1 MATEM
6 ENYVSFKNGNKEVF
20 DRVKE
25 IFQDPDKESK
35 YPDST
40 TNTPNM
46 VNKLYG
52 KNIRYREDGDD
63 SWTEEKDWV
72 PQEWWDENV
81 GTRYIHSQIDYLDEE
96 SGEGAIILTT
106 AHSVP
111 QGFLKNLAKDLATIK
126 KDVVIYGT
134 YECETYD
141 PVGAFIYAG
150 DYEDIE
156 DNDSITVCDIVEKM
170 NSYDVIEDLDLDGKD
185 IMEYDDGYHWFS
197 ECPNGR
203 EALHDDQAKL
213 RDSLYEAYEEYLE
226 DLKEE

>member
-6 ENYVSFKNGNKEVF
+6 ENYVSFKNANKEVF
-20 DRVKE
+20 DRVRE

-81 GTRYIHSQIDYLDEE
+81 GTRYIHSQIDYLYDET
-96 SGEGAIILTT
+96 GEGAIILTT

-111 QGFLKNLAKDLATIK
+111 QNFLHNLAKDLGKIK
-126 KDVVIYGT
+126 KDVYIYGT

-156 DNDSITVCDIVEKM
+156 DNDSIEACEIVELM
-170 NSYDVIEDLDLDGKD
+170 NDVDIEDVNYDG
-185 IMEYDDGYHWFS
+185 ENTLYESGFEWFHDS
-197 ECPNGR
+197 PNGR
-203 EALHDDQAKL
+203 EKLHDNQAEL
-213 RDSLYEAYEEYLE
+213 RDSLVNAYLEYLE
-226 DLKEE
+226 ELKE

>member
-20 DRVKE
+20 DRVRE

-35 YPDST
+35 YPNST

-52 KNIRYREDGDD
+52 KNIRYHEDGDD
-63 SWTEEKDWV
+63 SWSEDNDWV

-81 GTRYIHSQIDYLDEE
+81 GTRYIHSQIDYLNDE

-106 AHSVP
+106 AHNVP
-111 QGFLKNLAKDLATIK
+111 QGFLKNLAKDLSKIK
-126 KDVVIYGT
+126 KDVVLYGT

-156 DNDSITVCDIVEKM
+156 DNDSIEVCEIVELM
-170 NSYDVIEDLDLDGKD
+170 NDVDIEDENYNGEMT
-185 IMEYDDGYHWFS
+185 IYETGYEWFS
-197 ECPNGR
+197 DSPNGR
-203 EALHDDQAKL
+203 EKLHDNQAEL

>member
-6 ENYVSFKNGNKEVF
+6 ENYVSFKNANKEVF
-20 DRVKE
+20 DRVRE

-150 DYEDIE
+150 D
-156 DNDSITVCDIVEKM
+156 
-170 NSYDVIEDLDLDGKD
+170 
-185 IMEYDDGYHWFS
+185 
-197 ECPNGR
+197 
-203 EALHDDQAKL
+203 
-213 RDSLYEAYEEYLE
+213 
-226 DLKEE
+226 